1 MTRLALCPLLFLL
14 AAVICPIATAQTTVN
29 WKKVSV
35 LVYTKNGKGYVHDN
49 IPEATK
55 AIQRMGTQYGFRV
68 DTSSS
73 PTVFSEDNLR
83 RYTLLLFL
91 NTNNDVFDTDAQRL
105 VFRRYIEAGG
115 GFVGV
120 HSVLGTERN
129 WPWFKQLLGG
139 TFAWHPKFQPLRLT
153 VLNSRHPS
161 MEGVPATWE
170 HSDECYFIK
179 EMTPGPTVLL
189 AHNLAG
195 LNPDETEKITANRG
209 MFTNLYPAAWTY
221 AYDGGYTWC
230 TTLGHDKKDYTD
242 PTYVNHL
249 FQGIRFIAG
258 QVKTVDFNR
267 AYATDRDTPVQY

>member
-1 MTRLALCPLLFLL
+1 MTRLATHCLPFLI
-14 AAVICPIATAQTTVN
+14 AAFVCLTATAQTTVN

-49 IPEATK
+49 ISEAKK
-55 AIQRMGTQYGFRV
+55 AIQRMGAQHGFRV

-73 PTVFSEDNLR
+73 ATIFSEDNLR

-139 TFAWHPKFQPLRLT
+139 TFAWHPKFQPLKMT
-153 VLNSRHPS
+153 VLDSHHPS
-161 MEGVPATWE
+161 MQGLPATWNK
-170 HSDECYFIK
+170 SDECYFIK

-209 MFTNLYPAAWTY
+209 MFTNLYPAAWAY
-221 AYDGGYTWC
+221 AYDGGHSWC

-249 FQGIRFIAG
+249 FQGIRFVAG
-258 QVKTVDFNR
+258 QVKMVDFNR
-267 AYATDRDTPVQY
+267 AYANGRDEAVRY